1 MDGTGDGLRA
11 VIAAARRAPAAP
23 ASRLPRLRSV
33 ASTSPMQE
41 ETPMP
46 DKRPLP
52 SIVRDQLIEL
62 FRAQGLKPGD
72 RLPSEAEISQLCD
85 VGRSSAREALKLL
98 EQEGLVQVERGRG
111 RFLSS
116 LGSLTVDRPITRFES
131 ITQMLASLGR
141 SSRTMVL
148 SVVEGE
154 PTAAEAEALG
164 LGDGERVVR
173 VERLR
178 SDGDEPLIYSVDTI
192 PSSCIPGPA
201 RHVDWTGSLTGV
213 LSAQGHL
220 PVSSAARLQ
229 AVDLPE
235 RVRTQYHLEGYGPW
249 LLITETAITVTGR
262 RVLHAEDYH
271 RGDTFTFNVLR
282 R

>member
-1 MDGTGDGLRA
+1 
-11 VIAAARRAPAAP
+11 
-23 ASRLPRLRSV
+23 
-33 ASTSPMQE
+33 
-41 ETPMP
+41 MP
-46 DKRPLP
+46 DKRPLA
-52 SIVRDQLIEL
+52 SKVRDELIEL

-98 EQEGLVQVERGRG
+98 EQEGLVQVEPGRG

-116 LGSLTVDRPITRFES
+116 LGSLSVDRPITRFES
-131 ITQMLASLGR
+131 ITRMLASLGR

-148 SVVEGE
+148 SVAEDE
-154 PTAAEAEALG
+154 PTAAEVEALG
-164 LGDGERVVR
+164 LEAGERVVR

-178 SDGDEPLIYSVDTI
+178 SDGDEPLIYSLDTI
-192 PSSCIPGPA
+192 PTSCIPGPA
-201 RHVDWTGSLTGV
+201 RHLDWTGSLTDV
-213 LSAQGHL
+213 LAAQGHL

-235 RVRTQYHLEGYGPW
+235 HVREQYHLGGYGPW
-249 LLITETAITVTGR
+249 LLITETAITVSGR
-262 RVLHAEDYH
+262 RVLHAQDYH